1 MGYNFALN
9 DQELA
14 RSFSLRDNN
23 RDEFFHSSGYADAQ
37 NSGKIGAASLGKTVA
52 ERQDLNESRRFVR
65 GYENAGLNSQIS
77 ITRERTRGIFD
88 RERTA
93 TGDILGNNDAQS
105 ADGSERRL
113 GEGGTG
119 RSMDTGT
126 KNTGETGGYRYHEDL
141 ARRQEAVQGATSRE
155 GMANGSAGI
164 NSYRD
169 YTAAAKQNFSQRQSR
184 DGSIIGGGGG
194 YSRGYEGSYGGNGT
208 DSRQNGRYSGSESR
222 GRSGYG
228 GSSIAKSFKPDF
240 GMKFGSDGK

>member
-1 MGYNFALN
+1 MGYDFALN

-88 RERTA
+88 RERTT
-93 TGDILGNNDAQS
+93 TGDILGNNGAQS
-105 ADGSERRL
+105 ADGSERRI
-113 GEGGTG
+113 GEGGT
-119 RSMDTGT
+119 RSMDTGI

-155 GMANGSAGI
+155 GVANGSAGMT
-164 NSYRD
+164 NYRD

-184 DGSIIGGGGG
+184 DGGIIGGGGG
-194 YSRGYEGSYGGNGT
+194 YSRGYEWSYGGNGT
-208 DSRQNGRYSGSESR
+208 DSGQNGRYGGSGSR

-240 GMKFGSDGK
+240 GMNFGADGK

>member
-1 MGYNFALN
+1 MGYDFALN
-9 DQELA
+9 NQELA

-141 ARRQEAVQGATSRE
+141 ARRQGV
-155 GMANGSAGI
+155 ANGSAGMT
-164 NSYRD
+164 NYRD

-184 DGSIIGGGGG
+184 DGGIIGSGGG

-208 DSRQNGRYSGSESR
+208 DSGQNGRYGVSGSR
-222 GRSGYG
+222 GGSGYG
-228 GSSIAKSFKPDF
+228 GSSIAKSFKLDF